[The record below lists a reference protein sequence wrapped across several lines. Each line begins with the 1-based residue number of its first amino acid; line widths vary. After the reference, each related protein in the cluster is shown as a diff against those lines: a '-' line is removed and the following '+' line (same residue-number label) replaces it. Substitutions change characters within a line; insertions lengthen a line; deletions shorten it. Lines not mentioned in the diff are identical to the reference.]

1 MPNEAVFGNKTVID
15 GFPNAND
22 KSNTSFVASFLQKL
36 GKMDETAYKIFKLTD
51 KYRKYPLPEPPVP
64 SLIIYNN
71 GYATGDGY
79 TYVEATNRI
88 QGHIIFLLLL
98 IMNLI
103 TIFLQLC

>member
-1 MPNEAVFGNKTVID
+1 MK
-15 GFPNAND
+15 
-22 KSNTSFVASFLQKL
+22 KHL
-36 GKMDETAYKIFKLTD
+36 KIFKLTD
-51 KYRKYPLPEPPVP
+51 KYRKYPLPEPPFP

-103 TIFLQLC
+103 TIFLQLCLMILFQLKLFCMIQFIPQAKT